1 MKATNT
7 IEMIEMLQALKR
19 NENHSRQKDILNWL
33 KQNISALNKLVYSLN
48 SLKDPLH
55 IYSHILISVIW

>member
-48 SLKDPLH
+48 PLKDPLH